1 MKKKRKDNLYI
12 QKPYQQGFGN
22 PGKPNI
28 TTRSLY
34 FSNHEY
40 DQFLRRQQQLKT
52 KKK

>member
-1 MKKKRKDNLYI
+1 MKKNRKDNIYI
-12 QKPYQQGFGN
+12 PKPYKQGFGN
-22 PGKPNI
+22 PDKPNI
-28 TTRSLY
+28 TPSLY